1 MAHLAHPPKPALI
14 VGRSLKL
21 HGRPVCSVFIV
32 LQLVMCDTADTLY
45 LYLNG
50 VLSQYNTISQYSWF
64 YNTVIY
70 CLIALAFIVAAL
82 R

>member
-1 MAHLAHPPKPALI
+1 MAHLAHPPKLALI
-14 VGRSLKL
+14 VGSSLKP

-50 VLSQYNTISQYSWF
+50 V
-64 YNTVIY
+64 
-70 CLIALAFIVAAL
+70 
-82 R
+82 